1 MAKEPRAEVEDELL
15 ARVELEEPAAE
26 PLELLEQRDG
36 DEEAGGGPEQRHRRG
51 DEARRQQGLEI
62 RRRRVRAEDAID
74 DDLQRE
80 REQQRERRG
89 EEAQE
94 EDGRQV
100 GPVGPRV
107 AQQPAADGEIAVA
120 RAARHDSPACR
131 FTVESTAA
139 IE

>member
-1 MAKEPRAEVEDELL
+1 TP
-15 ARVELEEPAAE
+15 
-26 PLELLEQRDG
+26 
-36 DEEAGGGPEQRHRRG
+36 
-51 DEARRQQGLEI
+51 
-62 RRRRVRAEDAID
+62 RRRVSAEDASD
-74 DDLQRE
+74 ADRERE
-80 REQQRERRG
+80 REQQREERG

-139 IE
+139 IEQPASWSLRSPSPAVSRPRTPQASHA